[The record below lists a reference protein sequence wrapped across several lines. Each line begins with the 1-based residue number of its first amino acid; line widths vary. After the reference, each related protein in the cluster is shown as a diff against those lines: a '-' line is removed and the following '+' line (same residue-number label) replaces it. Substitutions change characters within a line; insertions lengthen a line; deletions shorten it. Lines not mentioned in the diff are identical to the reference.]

1 MLDPLI
7 ARVDL
12 THRDE
17 VKVLLDDF
25 PVLWKELHRLIMEN
39 NIIPVQQQCSKIR
52 IVKVRALAI

>member
-17 VKVLLDDF
+17 VKVLWDDF
-25 PVLWKELHRLIMEN
+25 PVLWKELHRSIMEN
-39 NIIPVQQQCSKIR
+39 NIIPV
-52 IVKVRALAI
+52 